1 VIEFKNVSSLQ
12 LKKIIKTINFP
23 AICLFGVVTGDK
35 FLPMSLLALIIAG
48 VNKLI
53 IRCNGIDENPE
64 QGLITGVNH
73 TVDAIINRWCRW
85 HLLTGK
91 LIREKTWSRKSPVKL
106 PLNDQ
111 IVMKICKKSIDPVTW
126 NEVSFF
132 GPISA
137 RDQKVTGMG
146 IMDRSAINWA
156 D

>member
-1 VIEFKNVSSLQ
+1 MIFVYFLFITLSACPKPSNTKKFRVIEFKNVSSLQ

-73 TVDAIINRWCRW
+73 TVDAIINRWCR
-85 HLLTGK
+85 
-91 LIREKTWSRKSPVKL
+91 
-106 PLNDQ
+106 
-111 IVMKICKKSIDPVTW
+111 
-126 NEVSFF
+126 
-132 GPISA
+132 
-137 RDQKVTGMG
+137 
-146 IMDRSAINWA
+146 
-156 D
+156 